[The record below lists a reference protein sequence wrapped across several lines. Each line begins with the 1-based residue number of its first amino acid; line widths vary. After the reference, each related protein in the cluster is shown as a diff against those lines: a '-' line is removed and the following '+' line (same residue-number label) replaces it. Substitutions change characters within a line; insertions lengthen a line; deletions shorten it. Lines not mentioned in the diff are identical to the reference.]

1 MNRFYINFE
10 PKQTGGGGPGIK
22 QTDSNPLYMRQ
33 VRPDDSQS
41 AAPKD
46 GYSENNSNEAR
57 VGASEVRGASE
68 KEDAD
73 ENKTENDRRGYGAYS
88 DSYTEEGGG
97 NYPGAENGFETPR
110 EPDTYPGG
118 SMTFGGKYQKPD
130 NIIVTDRDSVYEPP
144 QTDMGNKNNIEQ
156 SENNNAALTEDGYGS
171 ADGANGAGSDGE
183 DDSGANPGLNPPFDL
198 FGFPGIGKITDT
210 GKRPSSGGDEGIG
223 AGSMIVQVFLAKQA
237 IPLEGAKVLIESSS
251 DNPDNIPPERY
262 ELYTDDSGRTP
273 EVMLWAPSALISQ
286 SSGSTAVPY
295 ASYDISVSKE
305 GYYNVYFKNATVFDG
320 IVSIQNV
327 EALPLGEN
335 GSHNAMVEEDNVFDE
350 TNEDIL

>member
-10 PKQTGGGGPGIK
+10 PKQTGGDGPGIK

-46 GYSENNSNEAR
+46 GYSEKNSDESQKA
-57 VGASEVRGASE
+57 
-68 KEDAD
+68 DAD

-97 NYPGAENGFETPR
+97 NYPDAQNNSGTPK

-130 NIIVTDRDSVYEPP
+130 NIIVSDRDSVYEPP
-144 QTDMGNKNNIEQ
+144 QTDMGNKNNIKQ
-156 SENNNAALTEDGYGS
+156 SEQIKNNDTNLTEDGYGS
-171 ADGANGAGSDGE
+171 IGSANGAGTDDG
-183 DDSGANPGLNPPFDL
+183 DGSGANPGLNPPFDL
-198 FGFPGIGKITDT
+198 YGFPGT
-210 GKRPSSGGDEGIG
+210 GIKENTSARSSSSGENMG

-237 IPLEGAKVLIESSS
+237 IPIEGAKVLIESSS

-295 ASYDISVSKE
+295 ALYDISVSKE

-327 EALPLGEN
+327 EALPLSEN

>member
-10 PKQTGGGGPGIK
+10 PKQTGADGPGIK

-46 GYSENNSNEAR
+46 GYSENNSDESQNA
-57 VGASEVRGASE
+57 
-68 KEDAD
+68 DAD
-73 ENKTENDRRGYGAYS
+73 ENKTENDQRGYDVYNDNSETRG
-88 DSYTEEGGG
+88 D
-97 NYPGAENGFETPR
+97 NYPGVQNGAETFK

-130 NIIVTDRDSVYEPP
+130 NIIVSDRDSVYEPP
-144 QTDMGNKNNIEQ
+144 QTDMGNKNNTEQ
-156 SENNNAALTEDGYGS
+156 SENNNTALTEDGYGS
-171 ADGANGAGSDGE
+171 TDGANGAGSSGE

>member
-46 GYSENNSNEAR
+46 GYSEKNSDESQKA
-57 VGASEVRGASE
+57 
-68 KEDAD
+68 DAD

-130 NIIVTDRDSVYEPP
+130 NIIVSDRDSVYEPP

-171 ADGANGAGSDGE
+171 ADGANGAGSDG
-183 DDSGANPGLNPPFDL
+183 
-198 FGFPGIGKITDT
+198 
-210 GKRPSSGGDEGIG
+210 
-223 AGSMIVQVFLAKQA
+223 
-237 IPLEGAKVLIESSS
+237 
-251 DNPDNIPPERY
+251 
-262 ELYTDDSGRTP
+262 
-273 EVMLWAPSALISQ
+273 
-286 SSGSTAVPY
+286 
-295 ASYDISVSKE
+295 
-305 GYYNVYFKNATVFDG
+305 
-320 IVSIQNV
+320 
-327 EALPLGEN
+327 
-335 GSHNAMVEEDNVFDE
+335 
-350 TNEDIL
+350 

>member
-10 PKQTGGGGPGIK
+10 PKQTGGGGSGIK

-33 VRPDDSQS
+33 VQLSDSHDS
-41 AAPKD
+41 AQKD
-46 GYSENNSNEAR
+46 SYSENNSKET
-57 VGASEVRGASE
+57 RGASQNAE
-68 KEDAD
+68 SD
-73 ENKTENDRRGYGAYS
+73 ENNTENDPGGYGLYG
-88 DSYTEEGGG
+88 DSYTEAGGG
-97 NYPGAENGFETPR
+97 NYPGVQNNSGTLK
-110 EPDTYPGG
+110 EPDTYSGG

-130 NIIVTDRDSVYEPP
+130 NIIVSDRDPVYEPP
-144 QTDMGNKNNIEQ
+144 QNDMGNKNNIEQ
-156 SENNNAALTEDGYGS
+156 TKNNDTNLTEDGRGS
-171 ADGANGAGSDGE
+171 TGSANGAGPDGD

-198 FGFPGIGKITDT
+198 YNFPGIGIKENTNA
-210 GKRPSSGGDEGIG
+210 RSSASCENMG

-262 ELYTDDSGRTP
+262 ELYTDGSGRTP

-295 ASYDISVSKE
+295 ALYDISVSKE